1 MTDPTKRRLP
11 ELLKWHAEMMDEL
24 NAVTTKHIRIAEAE
38 GHDARQIEMSLLSA
52 FINRAVHFTP
62 GGAEKIT
69 TLAVAE
75 IFDNF
80 RPGWRRNP

>member
-1 MTDPTKRRLP
+1 M
-11 ELLKWHAEMMDEL
+11 ADEL
-24 NAVTTKHIRIAEAE
+24 NAVTAKYVKIAQAE
-38 GHDARQIEMSLLSA
+38 GYDARQTEMSLLSA